1 LPSARLSCAKCFSV
15 PVAAF
20 NTSDTP
26 KAPDVEHT
34 EGTGCRSRSRW
45 DVLMNRKFIVA
56 VLLIAAVPVCAH
68 AQNLLVTKDDAQKVV
83 TIISGDK
90 AKIQTYCEIQE
101 LGEQMERAYEKRNL
115 KLVDEL
121 LQKIE
126 TMEKTLGPEYVALME
141 GLDLV
146 DPEKDKLGA
155 EMLSIVASID
165 RLCTR

>member
-1 LPSARLSCAKCFSV
+1 
-15 PVAAF
+15 
-20 NTSDTP
+20 
-26 KAPDVEHT
+26 
-34 EGTGCRSRSRW
+34 
-45 DVLMNRKFIVA
+45 MNRKFIVA

-126 TMEKTLGPEYVALME
+126 TMEKMLGPEYVALME

-146 DPEKDKLGA
+146 DPDKDKLGA
-155 EMLSIVASID
+155 EMLSIVASLD

>member
-1 LPSARLSCAKCFSV
+1 MKSVAENQKSQCTRCHPS
-15 PVAAF
+15 
-20 NTSDTP
+20 D
-26 KAPDVEHT
+26 
-34 EGTGCRSRSRW
+34 RW
-45 DVLMNRKFIVA
+45 DVLMNLKVVVA
-56 VLLIAAVPVCAH
+56 ILLIAAVPVWAN
-68 AQNLLVTKDDAQKVV
+68 AQNPLVTKDDAQKVV
-83 TIISGDK
+83 TIISSDK

-115 KLVDEL
+115 ELVDEL

-155 EMLSIVASID
+155 EMLSIVASLD

>member
-1 LPSARLSCAKCFSV
+1 MK
-15 PVAAF
+15 
-20 NTSDTP
+20 
-26 KAPDVEHT
+26 
-34 EGTGCRSRSRW
+34 
-45 DVLMNRKFIVA
+45 RKFIVA
-56 VLLIAAVPVCAH
+56 ILLIAAVSVCAQ
-68 AQNLLVTKDDAQKVV
+68 AQSPLVTKDDAQKVV

-101 LGEQMERAYEKRNL
+101 LGEQMERAYEKRDL

-121 LQKIE
+121 LQKTE

>member
-1 LPSARLSCAKCFSV
+1 MK
-15 PVAAF
+15 
-20 NTSDTP
+20 
-26 KAPDVEHT
+26 
-34 EGTGCRSRSRW
+34 
-45 DVLMNRKFIVA
+45 RKFIVA
-56 VLLIAAVPVCAH
+56 ILLIAAVSVCAQ
-68 AQNLLVTKDDAQKVV
+68 AQSPLVTKDDAQKVV

-101 LGEQMERAYEKRNL
+101 LGEQMERAYEKRDL

-121 LQKIE
+121 LQKTE

-155 EMLSIVASID
+155 EMLSIVASLD

>member
-1 LPSARLSCAKCFSV
+1 
-15 PVAAF
+15 
-20 NTSDTP
+20 
-26 KAPDVEHT
+26 
-34 EGTGCRSRSRW
+34 
-45 DVLMNRKFIVA
+45 
-56 VLLIAAVPVCAH
+56 
-68 AQNLLVTKDDAQKVV
+68 V

-90 AKIQTYCEIQE
+90 AKIQSYCEIQT

-115 KLVDEL
+115 ELVDEL

-155 EMLSIVASID
+155 EMLSIVASLD

>member
-1 LPSARLSCAKCFSV
+1 
-15 PVAAF
+15 
-20 NTSDTP
+20 
-26 KAPDVEHT
+26 
-34 EGTGCRSRSRW
+34 
-45 DVLMNRKFIVA
+45 MNRKVIVA
-56 VLLIAAVPVCAH
+56 ILLVAAAPAFAQ
-68 AQNLLVTKDDAQKVV
+68 AQNPLVTKDDAQKVV

-101 LGEQMERAYEKRNL
+101 LGEQMERAYEKKDL

-121 LQKIE
+121 LQKTE

-155 EMLSIVASID
+155 EMLSIVASLD

>member
-1 LPSARLSCAKCFSV
+1 MK
-15 PVAAF
+15 
-20 NTSDTP
+20 
-26 KAPDVEHT
+26 
-34 EGTGCRSRSRW
+34 
-45 DVLMNRKFIVA
+45 RKFIVA
-56 VLLIAAVPVCAH
+56 ILLIAAVSVCAQ
-68 AQNLLVTKDDAQKVV
+68 AQSPLVTKDDAQKVV

-101 LGEQMERAYEKRNL
+101 LGEQMERAYEKRDL

-121 LQKIE
+121 LQKTD

-155 EMLSIVASID
+155 EMLSIVASLD

>member
-1 LPSARLSCAKCFSV
+1 VLQRTRHGIQYV
-15 PVAAF
+15 EH
-20 NTSDTP
+20 TEGT
-26 KAPDVEHT
+26 DVEHT
-34 EGTGCRSRSRW
+34 EGTGCCSRSRW

>member
-1 LPSARLSCAKCFSV
+1 MK
-15 PVAAF
+15 
-20 NTSDTP
+20 
-26 KAPDVEHT
+26 
-34 EGTGCRSRSRW
+34 
-45 DVLMNRKFIVA
+45 RKFIVA
-56 VLLIAAVPVCAH
+56 ILLIAAVSVCAQ
-68 AQNLLVTKDDAQKVV
+68 AQSPLVTKDDAQKVV

-155 EMLSIVASID
+155 EMLSIVASLD